1 MLILPASVYVFL
13 NLAVIGIKKIDKT
26 LRLLA
31 VNLPNLGSFINMF
44 DFSVNQ
50 NMLNQ
55 AFSEINSY
63 LQFVDLSP
71 DPYLSRPC
79 PSDQHAPGHL
89 RPTETARHH
98 PLPSGCKPTCD
109 ISEVGERWIPT
120 PSGEGESDL
129 LFCRDSWQNK
139 S

>member
-1 MLILPASVYVFL
+1 MLMLILPASVYVFL

-26 LRLLA
+26 LTLLA

-63 LQFVDLSP
+63 L
-71 DPYLSRPC
+71 
-79 PSDQHAPGHL
+79 
-89 RPTETARHH
+89 
-98 PLPSGCKPTCD
+98 
-109 ISEVGERWIPT
+109 
-120 PSGEGESDL
+120 
-129 LFCRDSWQNK
+129 
-139 S
+139 